1 MSKPRNGLVHD
12 QVESVPRCNMLDQS
26 DEGLEFWQTRSNSII
41 IYDPVPANSV
51 EKVANTQTKEIL
63 YQKVSLSPRPPPKIT
78 LNDTW
83 QVQRE
88 FSHQRG
94 ASTVRPFADDEIELK
109 IDFRIRGSPQAAVE
123 KEDEWTRGLRRLVHP
138 FKNHPNQ
145 DALIAD
151 VVLSNS
157 VRLWRWTSM
166 YFKEKGK

>member
-1 MSKPRNGLVHD
+1 M
-12 QVESVPRCNMLDQS
+12 
-26 DEGLEFWQTRSNSII
+26 
-41 IYDPVPANSV
+41 PADCV
-51 EKVANTQTKEIL
+51 EKAANTQTKEIL

-94 ASTVRPFADDEIELK
+94 ASTGRPVADEETELK
-109 IDFRIRGSPQAAVE
+109 IDFRIQGISQAAVE
-123 KEDEWTRGLRRLVHP
+123 KEDERARGSRRLVHP
-138 FKNHPNQ
+138 FQNHSNQ

-157 VRLWRWTSM
+157 VRL
-166 YFKEKGK
+166 